1 MPIIDANVE
10 RLLNDPEKYF
20 EGSYENFLGFGGPS
34 VYFHHKCLEECRKDF
49 LSDRHIELVYATLTA
64 WGMHRMGKSSAK
76 LVDWE
81 EFRNSILNFSDKW
94 KCLNTDKNKMTSMD
108 KCKYAD
114 LIQNIR
120 DDYYLLNLSTSN
132 QSIVVNSKA
141 LFHLF
146 PELFPPIDRQYTK
159 RFFCHKK
166 DNWLNDSEN
175 FRTVNLP
182 STPQTQFNLFKGL
195 CVEIKKMSENL
206 TDYLKQQKKQHDVP
220 APKAID
226 NAIMNYVRISRK
238 EMTT

>member
-1 MPIIDANVE
+1 MPIIEDNVQI
-10 RLLNDPEKYF
+10 LLKDPKKYF
-20 EGSYENFLGFGGPS
+20 HKSYKNFKRFGGPS
-34 VYFHHKCLEECRKDF
+34 VYFHNECLKECRDNF
-49 LSDRHIELVYATLTA
+49 LSERHIELVYATLTA
-64 WGMHRMGKSSAK
+64 WGMHRMGISSTK

-81 EFRNSILNFSDKW
+81 DFRESILNFSDKW
-94 KCLNTDKNKMTSMD
+94 KCLNTDKYKMTSMT
-108 KCKYAD
+108 KFEYAD
-114 LIQNIR
+114 LIQTIE

-166 DNWLNDSEN
+166 DKWLNDSGN

-182 STPQTQFNLFKGL
+182 STPQTQFNLFKSL
-195 CVEIKKMSENL
+195 CVEIKKMSEKL
-206 TDYLKQQKKQHDVP
+206 SCYLEQEKSENCVT

-226 NAIMNYVRISRK
+226 NAIVNYVKIQSEK
-238 EMTT
+238 